1 MSSGCG
7 RKTCWIAV
15 SLGSRRVRSNC
26 QIQRDRLERAVR
38 AHHGERARY
47 CHSANRPRTRAALP
61 GERWRPRSASAS
73 GRPAAQPSA
82 PPGRPRHRRPAASS
96 AQGQSRPRPRRA
108 VSDITR
114 PRLRRDGGQPPAGPR
129 AGEYRAS
136 ASAPARCDLAP
147 PRGGCSTIRLMRL
160 PDRPGTGPDLPG
172 AQRGRPDDALGR
184 PDADGAAAAGA
195 ERASLRFRE
204 LADRLARLSEA
215 HPSARDDSVAAAG
228 AHGGQVSGGS
238 VSGGSVSGGEAWW
251 RGELPAAPP
260 DSGPRAGQA
269 AAGEEPGGSGS
280 GAAAQ
285 AEIPGAVRA
294 GRPRDC

>member
-1 MSSGCG
+1 
-7 RKTCWIAV
+7 
-15 SLGSRRVRSNC
+15 
-26 QIQRDRLERAVR
+26 
-38 AHHGERARY
+38 
-47 CHSANRPRTRAALP
+47 
-61 GERWRPRSASAS
+61 
-73 GRPAAQPSA
+73 
-82 PPGRPRHRRPAASS
+82 
-96 AQGQSRPRPRRA
+96 
-108 VSDITR
+108 
-114 PRLRRDGGQPPAGPR
+114 
-129 AGEYRAS
+129 
-136 ASAPARCDLAP
+136 
-147 PRGGCSTIRLMRL
+147 MRL

-285 AEIPGAVRA
+285 AEIPGAGAPGGRETADLPGTPVAAAGSGLREAGWREA
-294 GRPRDC
+294 GRHGGPDHAGRGAPPGLLASGSPYRPWFTADGVGDPWFAAGS